1 MLITHE
7 DAIKLKP
14 TGWDTFKNTH
24 LMYMNGIN
32 RDAAVAVLN
41 YEAYKA
47 FSDTILM
54 QKHTDLI
61 EEQNKIDDFL
71 KLGKMLCVDEFPWPN
86 AQLNFGRFKN
96 YEYLKIGCGF
106 ELSLKSQLLSAGYVI
121 HEIDRSLP
129 NYEKLAKK
137 QKSSPIKI
145 DELMSISG
153 YMFNGKHNIIPS
165 ITQKSVQFSSIL
177 DKHAYRKA
185 YLLDSNTLDIIS
197 DYKDL
202 RNSIHLLGDAVATTI
217 QKNMSWTEQIKF
229 IRNYIYEQIVTKNRL
244 IVKSHKLANVLKIEE
259 WDS

>member
-14 TGWDTFKNTH
+14 IGWDTFKNTH

-71 KLGKMLCVDEFPWPN
+71 KLGKMLGVDEFPWPN
-86 AQLNFGRFKN
+86 AQFNFDRFRN

-106 ELSLKSQLLSAGYVI
+106 ELSLKSQLLSAGYII

-137 QKSSPIKI
+137 QKNSPIKI

-153 YMFNGKHNIIPS
+153 YMFNGKHNIIPG

-177 DKHAYRKA
+177 DKHGYRNA
-185 YLLDSNTLDIIS
+185 YLLDSRTLDIIS

-202 RNSIHLLGDAVATTI
+202 RNSIHLPGDAVATITL
-217 QKNMSWTEQIKF
+217 KNMLWIEQIKF
-229 IRNYIYEQIVTKNRL
+229 IRNYIHEQIIIKNRL
-244 IVKSHKLANVLKIEE
+244 IVKSHNLGNVLNIEE